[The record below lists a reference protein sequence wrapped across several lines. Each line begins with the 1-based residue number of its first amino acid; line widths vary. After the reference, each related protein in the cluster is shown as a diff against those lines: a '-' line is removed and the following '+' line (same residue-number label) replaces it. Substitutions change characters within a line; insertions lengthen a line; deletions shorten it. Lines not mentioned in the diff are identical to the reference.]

1 METGF
6 ASQEDLAFEFI
17 LRSVY
22 FSLLH
27 LPCFIFISQ
36 LLIAIGRTMDSATS
50 MVAGAALS
58 AFFQHLLDT
67 LAPPFRK
74 SLGLLFGV
82 EKEAKKLKLTHSRI
96 EALLTD
102 AEEGQ
107 IRGELV
113 RLWLSDL
120 KHIAYDAGDIFDE
133 LEYRALGSKI
143 EEAPIQTRKR
153 KLTDQFR
160 VTHLF
165 SRFSSNFELGSR
177 IKKIRESLDEIE
189 RESNH
194 LRLRVIHHGPE
205 TEMLRMRRPTSSIVD
220 ESIVFGREADKAKLV
235 RLLTSDDSLASDSG
249 MQVVPICGMGGL
261 GKTTLAQLIHNDE
274 RVKNHFDVSVWVYV
288 SEDFDLIRLTKSI
301 AESVLPRSAPLLT
314 SLDRTQVSVQ
324 KALEGKKIFLVL
336 DDVWNV
342 NCNRWDALRA
352 PLMVAGRGSR
362 ILVTTRSQRVSSMMG
377 TVPTHSL
384 RCLSD
389 DDCWSIFKRLAFVEG
404 DSDVHPDL
412 VKIGK
417 EIVNKCKGL
426 PLAVTTLG
434 GLLRSKV
441 NVVDWKSILESEI
454 WDLPEEGN
462 DILPA
467 LKLSYH
473 HLPAHL
479 KQCFEFCSVFP
490 KDSYINNFGD
500 KLVLSWMAI
509 GFIQSEGSKD
519 MEDIGEGYLA
529 DLVSRSLLH
538 EEEFGV
544 RMHDLIHDL
553 ARSVSGAEILEV
565 GDWTKSHK
573 NAEKVR
579 HLSCELSRYGGE
591 SFNFEYLYCFKSLRT
606 LILQG
611 YGSES
616 VLTILPDLFVNLRHI
631 RILDLSGNHI
641 TELPESIGNLIQL
654 RCLDLSNTMIERLPK
669 SISRLYNLQTLQLN
683 SCSKLVGVPSDFNN
697 LVSLRR
703 LELDSCYASIPL
715 GGLKS
720 LRELEKSFKVGREI
734 GYRVNELRD
743 MIHLQ
748 GSLGIS
754 ELENVVSVEEA
765 KEAEL
770 KNKQKISHLTLEW
783 ESHEVDSRQEGIEEE
798 VLNALQPHTN
808 LKELNIRGYCGV
820 RFPTWLG
827 DSNFSKLVSIS
838 LATCKCPVLP
848 PFGQLPS
855 LEYLF
860 LRELYGLKKVGREV
874 YGDGMVKGFPS
885 LKTLRIWSMP
895 DLEEWTALEGDL
907 IHVSQI
913 YFRNC
918 SKLRVLPDLFPLTPV
933 RVTIQQ
939 CEKLATLPRVST
951 IRRLSLSRCDE
962 QILRSLQHLTSL
974 SSLYFSGFPTLTSLP
989 HGVLEPLTLLEHLFI
1004 SDCDRLISLSEEVG
1018 LQHLTSLQSLKI
1030 ERCRQ
1035 LTSLGDEVL
1044 PATLHQL
1051 EFRNVNRLPTG
1062 LQNVTSLVKL
1072 VLVYCPKI
1080 HSLPAEELPTTL
1092 QHLCI
1097 SDCSNLD
1104 CLPTGLKNLTSLV
1117 ELELKSCPKIHS
1129 LPEELPTTLQ
1139 HLKIS
1144 YCSNLDCLPTGLKN
1158 LTSLATLFLKSSPKI
1173 HFLPEELPTTLQLLN
1188 ISDCSNLNCLPT
1200 GLKNLTS
1207 LASLQLFHC
1216 PKIHFLP
1223 EELPT
1228 STLDRLVIH
1237 RCPSIRSRAVS
1248 GSPLLCNRYHQL
1260 SFFSVGGTLPNSFSL
1275 EMWCRC

>member
-1 METGF
+1 
-6 ASQEDLAFEFI
+6 
-17 LRSVY
+17 
-22 FSLLH
+22 
-27 LPCFIFISQ
+27 
-36 LLIAIGRTMDSATS
+36 MDSATS
-50 MVAGAALS
+50 MVAEAALS
-58 AFFQHLLDT
+58 AIFQHLLDT
-67 LAPPFRK
+67 LAPPFLKR
-74 SLGLLFGV
+74 LGLPFGV
-82 EKEAKKLKLTHSRI
+82 EKEAKRLKLTHSKI

-102 AEEGQ
+102 AEKRQ
-107 IRGELV
+107 IKEESV

-120 KHIAYDAGDIFDE
+120 KHVAYDAEDILDE
-133 LEYRALGSKI
+133 VECRALRSKI
-143 EEAPIQTRKR
+143 EEASIQTRKR

-160 VTHLF
+160 VTHFF
-165 SRFSSNFELGSR
+165 SRFSSKFELGSR
-177 IKKIRESLDEIE
+177 IKKIRESLDEID
-189 RESNH
+189 RESNEFH
-194 LRLRVIHHGPE
+194 FRLKVICGSRS
-205 TEMLRMRRPTSSIVD
+205 EMLRMRPPTSSIVD
-220 ESIVFGREADKAKLV
+220 ESIVFGREADKAKVV
-235 RLLTSDDSLASDSG
+235 RLLTSDDSSASDSG
-249 MQVVPICGMGGL
+249 MQVIPICGMGGL
-261 GKTTLAQLIHNDE
+261 GKTTLAQLIHSDE
-274 RVKNHFDVSVWVYV
+274 WVKKHFDVSAWVYV
-288 SEDFDLIRLTKSI
+288 SEDFDLIRLTKAI
-301 AESVLPRSAPLLT
+301 AESVLPWSDPRLT
-314 SLDRTQVSVQ
+314 SLDAIQVSIQ
-324 KALEGKKIFLVL
+324 KALKGKKIFLVL
-336 DDVWNV
+336 DDVWNA

-362 ILVTTRSQRVSSMMG
+362 ILVTTRSHRVSSMMG

-417 EIVNKCKGL
+417 EIVNKCNGL
-426 PLAVTTLG
+426 PLAVTMLG

-454 WDLPEEGN
+454 WDLPEERN

-467 LKLSYH
+467 LRLSYH

-479 KQCFEFCSVFP
+479 KRCFAYCGIFHKGFS
-490 KDSYINNFGD
+490 IMFGE
-500 KLVLSWMAI
+500 KIVLSWMAL

-529 DLVSRSLLH
+529 DLVSRSLLY
-538 EEEFGV
+538 EDGSFF

-579 HLSCELSRYGGE
+579 HLSCELSRYGVE

-606 LILQG
+606 LILKG

-654 RCLDLSNTMIERLPK
+654 RYLDLSWTVIERLPK
-669 SISRLYNLQTLQLN
+669 SITRLYNLQFLGL
-683 SCSKLVGVPSDFNN
+683 SYCSDLVGVPSDFNN
-697 LVSLRR
+697 LVSLRKIQ
-703 LELDSCYASIPL
+703 LEGCSASIPF

-720 LRELEKSFKVGREI
+720 LQHLGHFKVGREI

-743 MIHLQ
+743 MIHLR

-770 KNKQKISHLTLEW
+770 KNKQKIIHLELEW
-783 ESHEVDSRQEGIEEE
+783 ESRDVDSRQEGIEEE

-808 LKELNIRGYCGV
+808 LEALQISGYCGV

-827 DSNFSKLVSIS
+827 DSNFSKLVSIF
-838 LATCKCPVLP
+838 LTTCKCPVLP

-855 LEYLF
+855 LEYLS
-860 LRELYGLKKVGREV
+860 LGELYGLEKVGREV

-885 LKTLRIWSMP
+885 LKTLHIWNMP
-895 DLEEWTALEGDL
+895 DLEEWTALEGDMV
-907 IHVSQI
+907 HVSKI
-913 YFRNC
+913 DIWNC
-918 SKLRVLPDLFPLTPV
+918 SKLRVFPDLFPLTPV
-933 RVTIQQ
+933 TVKIGQ

-951 IRRLSLSRCDE
+951 IRCLSLSWCDE

-974 SSLYFSGFPTLTSLP
+974 SSLDFSGFPTLTSLP
-989 HGVLEPLTLLEHLFI
+989 HGVLEPLTLLEHLSI
-1004 SDCDRLISLSEEVG
+1004 SDCDQLISLSEEVG
-1018 LQHLTSLQSLKI
+1018 LQYLTSLQSLKI
-1030 ERCRQ
+1030 MCCPQ

-1072 VLVYCPKI
+1072 VLGYCPKI

-1117 ELELKSCPKIHS
+1117 ELELRSCPKIHS

-1144 YCSNLDCLPTGLKN
+1144 ECSNLDCLPTGLKN
-1158 LTSLATLFLKSSPKI
+1158 LTSLARLQLYSCPKI
-1173 HFLPEELPTTLQLLN
+1173 NFLPE
-1188 ISDCSNLNCLPT
+1188 D
-1200 GLKNLTS
+1200 
-1207 LASLQLFHC
+1207 
-1216 PKIHFLP
+1216 
-1223 EELPT
+1223 LPT
-1228 STLDRLVIH
+1228 STLDELVIFC
-1237 RCPSIRSRAVS
+1237 CPLVTETYKEGGEYWSKISHIRN
-1248 GSPLLCNRYHQL
+1248 LCI
-1260 SFFSVGGTLPNSFSL
+1260 F
-1275 EMWCRC
+1275 